1 MQAVAS
7 QQSSDAALE
16 AATAAELATVGSV
29 SADSLVEVGIL
40 HGPHGVRG
48 EIKVQPLT
56 DFPEERLGSAG
67 IRYAAC
73 CHGSCQCSPCALL
86 ADGCLDCTSGNN
98 KQEP

>member
-1 MQAVAS
+1 MQAVAC
-7 QQSSDAALE
+7 QQSSDTALE
-16 AATAAELATVGSV
+16 VAPAAELAPAGGL

-67 IRYAAC
+67 VRYTCQPAC
-73 CHGSCQCSPCALL
+73 CQGSCHCKP
-86 ADGCLDCTSGNN
+86 GCPTG
-98 KQEP
+98 